1 MSISTRSLPC
11 THSNYS
17 VPSTSLSCLHD
28 FTFWVNAASVLRTCR
43 IPLRHMYGVQKML
56 EGYSE
61 RIARVFQE
69 LFGLMADMS
78 FQVKSSHA
86 VAW

>member
-1 MSISTRSLPC
+1 M
-11 THSNYS
+11 H
-17 VPSTSLSCLHD
+17 
-28 FTFWVNAASVLRTCR
+28 
-43 IPLRHMYGVQKML
+43 

-78 FQVKSSHA
+78 FQV
-86 VAW
+86 VARCDVIAGIRGLHWPADVMHCDAGVSKLVK